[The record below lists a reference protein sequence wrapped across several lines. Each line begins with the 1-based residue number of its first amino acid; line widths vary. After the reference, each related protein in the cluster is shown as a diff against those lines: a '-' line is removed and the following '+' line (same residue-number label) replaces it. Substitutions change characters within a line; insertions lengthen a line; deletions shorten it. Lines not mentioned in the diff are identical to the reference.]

1 MGNCPPRFLASSCVV
16 VKLLLLHACC
26 WMPSRTFRADPAL
39 RPSFVSLPDRVFLL
53 VCPQGGYVCRAKFVS
68 CEAFFFFFF
77 FFLDF
82 CATCNRYTFIM
93 PTLIKKYSLRRL
105 SLLSQL
111 KYSAVMYCNVAYVS
125 FSCRRL
131 EHCDGEAMSFAG
143 GILFS
148 LQ

>member
-1 MGNCPPRFLASSCVV
+1 
-16 VKLLLLHACC
+16 
-26 WMPSRTFRADPAL
+26 MPVAGCRPAL
-39 RPSFVSLPDRVFLL
+39 LGRTLPFGLHL
-53 VCPQGGYVCRAKFVS
+53 CPFPIEFSSWSALREVMFAERNLSAVRL
-68 CEAFFFFFF
+68 FFFFF